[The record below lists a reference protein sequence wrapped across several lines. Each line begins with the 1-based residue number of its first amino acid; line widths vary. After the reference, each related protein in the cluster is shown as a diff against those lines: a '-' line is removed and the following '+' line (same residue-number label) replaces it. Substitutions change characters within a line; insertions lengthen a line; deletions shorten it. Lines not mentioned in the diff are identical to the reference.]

1 MKKLSKED
9 QDLLRLGPQFYLP
22 DQVIR
27 YQQLKKM
34 IEEEKNDEESIA

>member
-34 IEEEKNDEESIA
+34 IEEEKNDEESIV